1 MSIIYTTRDGDVL
14 DQICQNYYGSTA
26 KIVEQVLESNP
37 HLSEL
42 DAVFEAGVK
51 NFPALEVLTLLISRN
66 LKYLQT
72 LQCILQLRFQ

>member
-26 KIVEQVLESNP
+26 EIVEQVLEENP

-42 DAVFEAGVK
+42 DAVFYAGVK
-51 NFPALEVLTLLISRN
+51 ITLPEITIQKESEIVKLWS
-66 LKYLQT
+66 
-72 LQCILQLRFQ
+72 

>member
-26 KIVEQVLESNP
+26 KIVEQVLEANP

-42 DAVFEAGVK
+42 DAVLDAGVK
-51 NFPALEVLTLLISRN
+51 I
-66 LKYLQT
+66 
-72 LQCILQLRFQ
+72 ILPEITIQKESEIVKLWS

>member
-26 KIVEQVLESNP
+26 KIVEQVLEANPNLSN
-37 HLSEL
+37 L

-51 NFPALEVLTLLISRN
+51 ITLPEITIQKESEIVKLWS
-66 LKYLQT
+66 
-72 LQCILQLRFQ
+72 

>member
-26 KIVEQVLESNP
+26 KIVQQVLEANL
-37 HLSEL
+37 HLSNL

-51 NFPALEVLTLLISRN
+51 ITLPEITIQKESEIVKLWS
-66 LKYLQT
+66 
-72 LQCILQLRFQ
+72 

>member
-26 KIVEQVLESNP
+26 KIVEQVLEANL
-37 HLSEL
+37 HLSNL

-51 NFPALEVLTLLISRN
+51 ITLPEITIKKESEIVKLWS
-66 LKYLQT
+66 
-72 LQCILQLRFQ
+72 